1 MRAAE
6 VCFSV
11 AISPRCGYLV
21 AVIELAP
28 ALERSVPHLAELQA
42 RALADYAFPLTNE
55 PTELARRLAVDAIDL
70 GASWIATMDKRDVG
84 FAFVARRGGFARIDS
99 LGVVPEART
108 KGVGRSLVDAVL
120 AGGRA
125 HGDVKLVL
133 EVDDASPPALRLYKS
148 AGFHSWRRLV
158 GWERDAPNVL
168 TKDPTRT
175 VVELP
180 LRHAAWAAAKHAEKD
195 LPWQFAPESIA
206 NLTPPYRAFEHDHS
220 AYCIVRLMPDDT
232 LKVRALI
239 VRTEARRRGLGAV
252 VLAGA
257 VKQLGAKRI
266 VVPPWC
272 PEGLWDD
279 FFKRAGF
286 HQSKHAQ
293 VELRRQIEKAAA
305 G

>member
-1 MRAAE
+1 
-6 VCFSV
+6 
-11 AISPRCGYLV
+11 
-21 AVIELAP
+21 VIELVP
-28 ALERSVPHLAELQA
+28 ALERSIPHLAELQA
-42 RALADYAFPLTNE
+42 IGLADYAFPLTNE
-55 PTELARRLAVDAIDL
+55 PIELARRLAVDAIDL
-70 GASWIATMDKRDVG
+70 GASWIATLHKKDVG

-99 LGVVPEART
+99 LGVIPEARQS
-108 KGVGRSLVDAVL
+108 GVGRSLVDAVL

-133 EVDDASPPALRLYKS
+133 EVSDSSAAALRLYKG

-232 LKVRALI
+232 MKVRALI

-257 VKQLGAKRI
+257 VKALGAKRI

-279 FFKRAGF
+279 FMKRAGF
-286 HQSKHAQ
+286 HQTKQSQ
-293 VELRRQIEKAAA
+293 VELRRAIEKAVL